1 MRHFFAFMVGVG
13 CLGFLDTAHSQTYDL
28 GLDFMDAVVPS
39 VGIGP
44 DGVWSY
50 GFDFSD
56 VNVTNPV
63 AFTPYTLHGGAPAG
77 PDSYYT
83 NGPASIYQ
91 SPPAGGF
98 GIISHDP
105 DVANARS
112 IIRWTAPSSQT
123 LYIDGSSSATV
134 ASRTF
139 MCARTASRPRSRER
153 PATRR

>member
-1 MRHFFAFMVGVG
+1 MRHFFTFMVGVG

-63 AFTPYTLHGGAPAG
+63 AFTPYTLHGGAPADLAADQVRHHRRG
-77 PDSYYT
+77 AAIGHMRYVESARQLFELL
-83 NGPASIYQ
+83 PAQ
-91 SPPAGGF
+91 MQDRAEAGGAVSEF
-98 GIISHDP
+98 PRILP
-105 DVANARS
+105 DQRYEALHVGRGND
-112 IIRWTAPSSQT
+112 Q
-123 LYIDGSSSATV
+123 
-134 ASRTF
+134 
-139 MCARTASRPRSRER
+139 
-153 PATRR
+153 RRVGE